1 MSLLPTLLGMTGSV
15 YLSSVAVLGL
25 GFLYFAWRASRD
37 RTKLGAKMLLHVTVI
52 YLPVVYAVMVANKI
66 G

>member
-1 MSLLPTLLGMTGSV
+1 VVGGCLGSLLPI
-15 YLSSVAVLGL
+15 
-25 GFLYFAWRASRD
+25 FACYVSRE
-37 RTKLGAKMLLHVTVI
+37 RTKLSAKMLLHVTVI